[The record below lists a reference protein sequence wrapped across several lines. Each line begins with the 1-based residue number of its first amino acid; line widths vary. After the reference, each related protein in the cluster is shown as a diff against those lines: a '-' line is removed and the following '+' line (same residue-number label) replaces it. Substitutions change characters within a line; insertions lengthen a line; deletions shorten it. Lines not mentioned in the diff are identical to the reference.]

1 MYLSSD
7 RFLLLFFIAIYDD
20 YSIANDIRQ
29 HFFIKKSKYC
39 GFFEVLLIFTLNIG
53 KIQLSKIK
61 KEVFYFLMTIVDTE
75 EKSKKDQHLDA
86 TEKET

>member
-1 MYLSSD
+1 MV
-7 RFLLLFFIAIYDD
+7 
-20 YSIANDIRQ
+20 
-29 HFFIKKSKYC
+29 
-39 GFFEVLLIFTLNIG
+39 FFEVLLIFTLNIG
-53 KIQLSKIK
+53 KIQLLKIK

>member
-7 RFLLLFFIAIYDD
+7 RSLLLFFIAIYDD

-61 KEVFYFLMTIVDTE
+61 KGSFLMTIVDTE
-75 EKSKKDQHLDA
+75 EKAKEEQHLDA